1 MIDAGIRI
9 DASIDEDRYTDL
21 LTLASWSKTVLELES
36 VFDVRVVYE
45 GAVCG
50 FKKCRVICLVL
61 GDADADVRLAIDA
74 VPIVMTRPVLASVRA
89 VVRALGAHMSS
100 GRSLPSG
107 VAVQILLV
115 EPAYG
120 EEMTVVGPK
129 DFSLAS
135 MLMLRGSPLSPGVW
149 ATLTNSLDA
158 FEPSIVLDL
167 RDGHSSFRR
176 GAVGLIVY
184 ANGQKTSSKW
194 HDEERIS
201 IGVHEGQQIADEVRR
216 GGFELLR
223 LGDASADVV
232 GLVELAPGV
241 LSVASG
247 PLHDRSL
254 AEYAVDSFGALGVT
268 AVAVGPTEWSRAA
281 GVTLAAGAVLA
292 VGSSIVHPGL

>member
-1 MIDAGIRI
+1 
-9 DASIDEDRYTDL
+9 
-21 LTLASWSKTVLELES
+21 
-36 VFDVRVVYE
+36 
-45 GAVCG
+45 
-50 FKKCRVICLVL
+50 
-61 GDADADVRLAIDA
+61 
-74 VPIVMTRPVLASVRA
+74 
-89 VVRALGAHMSS
+89 MSS
-100 GRSLPSG
+100 GRSLPPG

-232 GLVELAPGV
+232 
-241 LSVASG
+241 
-247 PLHDRSL
+247 
-254 AEYAVDSFGALGVT
+254 
-268 AVAVGPTEWSRAA
+268 
-281 GVTLAAGAVLA
+281 
-292 VGSSIVHPGL
+292 